1 MDHFSAQSDTRRSLD
16 LISRALGV
24 SPNDFQAYSSKYL
37 DYYLVKSDEAEL
49 IDLFRMIKCHKLRN
63 DIIGLARTIVFEN
76 L

>member
-37 DYYLVKSDEAEL
+37 DYYLVNQMKPSLL
-49 IDLFRMIKCHKLRN
+49 IYS
-63 DIIGLARTIVFEN
+63 V
-76 L
+76 